1 MNRSNVL
8 IGTVPMILDVTK
20 LANTGADL
28 ETYSYT
34 YDHAGRLLTTTH
46 QLNGKAAR
54 TLLSNSYDEAGRLTG
69 TTQGGAVS
77 TTRGY
82 NLHGWLT
89 SIEST
94 PFREYLYYE
103 QPHNGSTA
111 QYGGNI
117 SSMDWKTGDNIL
129 RGYTFQYDGLS
140 RLTGAAY
147 SENGSASTH
156 YGTSYQYDLMGN
168 ITGLTRNGLQDDN
181 SYGLIDNLSFDYN
194 GNQLLKVTDAVT
206 SGPNYSGAFHFN
218 DHSNASIEY
227 TYDANGN
234 MTKDRNKY
242 IMSVTYNTLN
252 LPVNILYDDNIYTY
266 STSFH
271 YAGDGRSLR
280 VNHSLKKIKPL
291 FPFKGFSG
299 LDDIQKVVFPGI
311 IKPNPAEMYN
321 GDEFCGSLT
330 YHSGTIS
337 YMSVDG
343 GYVTFNSGTPTYHF
357 YIHDHLGNNRVVVN
371 ESGTV
376 EQVNHYYPYGG
387 LMGESTGG
395 DIQKYKYNGK
405 CLERNHGLDWY
416 DYGARHYDAAI
427 VSWPTMDPLAEKY
440 YSISPYVYCGGNPL
454 KYVDPTGCDWISA
467 KYGNELF
474 VFFDSIITSQE
485 DIINTYY
492 NGEILDMY
500 DISYVGSSGS
510 VFENTEKGKTTRYI
524 LNTDGS
530 FSDALGNMITSEVS
544 IEGKLHIGN
553 RSMITNS
560 KNVGNWY
567 GLYLGPD
574 NPEGN
579 GGDSYV
585 MPPIDKLDYAAFLH
599 DKGYDKCNAVGP
611 LDAIFNPFVY
621 NEDWSLSMK
630 CSNDILVSG
639 IGTKRF
645 MWGMATGT
653 LFGGLAIIKLFNEY
667 RLIHEIIH

>member
-1 MNRSNVL
+1 MHIINGLYLFGKRML
-8 IGTVPMILDVTK
+8 IINDVSH
-20 LANTGADL
+20 NTA
-28 ETYSYT
+28 ET
-34 YDHAGRLLTTTH
+34 GRFAT
-46 QLNGKAAR
+46 
-54 TLLSNSYDEAGRLTG
+54 
-69 TTQGGAVS
+69 
-77 TTRGY
+77 TTRGGTLTVTNGY
-82 NLHGWLT
+82 NLRGWLT

-168 ITGLTRNGLQDDN
+168 ITGLTRSGLQDDN

-234 MTKDRNKY
+234 MTMDRNKY

-252 LPVNILYDDNIYTY
+252 LPVDVLYEDNSYTY

-271 YAGDGRSLR
+271 YAGDGRPLR

-291 FPFKGFSG
+291 FPFNGSSE
-299 LDDIQKVVFPGI
+299 LDVIQKVVFPGI

-405 CLERNHGLDWY
+405 RLERNHGLDWY

-440 YSISPYVYCGGNPL
+440 YSISPYVYCGGNPINAIDEKGDSVCIL
-454 KYVDPTGCDWISA
+454 NLG
-467 KYGNELF
+467 YGTNQHLAMLIQNDEGKWSYYSFNGTNIFSSTSGTSGGAPYNNLGEK
-474 VFFDSIITSQE
+474 VFDSPKAFLNSQ
-485 DIINTYY
+485 Y
-492 NGEILDMY
+492 
-500 DISYVGSSGS
+500 
-510 VFENTEKGKTTRYI
+510 
-524 LNTDGS
+524 NTDGPREEIERNDINGYGYTEGYILPTS
-530 FSDALGNMITSEVS
+530 LKEDAI
-544 IEGKLHIGN
+544 I
-553 RSMITNS
+553 
-560 KNVGNWY
+560 KNTFVK
-567 GLYLGPD
+567 
-574 NPEGN
+574 
-579 GGDSYV
+579 SV
-585 MPPIDKLDYAAFLH
+585 M
-599 DKGYDKCNAVGP
+599 KGYDLVMNQCANAVQDALNSVGINTSVHKYDVSIP
-611 LDAIFNPFVY
+611 LLGNYSIKIEPYLPSKAFEAIKENNPY
-621 NEDWSLSMK
+621 
-630 CSNDILVSG
+630 G
-639 IGTKRF
+639 IYIKRQ
-645 MWGMATGT
+645 
-653 LFGGLAIIKLFNEY
+653 
-667 RLIHEIIH
+667 

>member
-1 MNRSNVL
+1 ML
-8 IGTVPMILDVTK
+8 IINDVSH
-20 LANTGADL
+20 NTA
-28 ETYSYT
+28 ET
-34 YDHAGRLLTTTH
+34 GRFAT
-46 QLNGKAAR
+46 
-54 TLLSNSYDEAGRLTG
+54 
-69 TTQGGAVS
+69 
-77 TTRGY
+77 TTRGGTLTVTNGY
-82 NLHGWLT
+82 NLRGWLT

-252 LPVNILYDDNIYTY
+252 LPVDVLYEDNSYTY

-405 CLERNHGLDWY
+405 RLERNHGLDWY

-440 YSISPYVYCGGNPL
+440 YSLSPYVYCFGNPIIFIDPNGTNPIYDTQGNFLGTDEFGLSGYYYVMEKSLFKQGMSHIEVSRNAILGDLSDEVVEIINNHYSKLPNRPDYDGFVTIGEGIDWAKKHPYAL
-454 KYVDPTGCDWISA
+454 KNPTPDNMLYIDASQLDFGILSTNDFSKI
-467 KYGNELF
+467 GVVTPQNLF
-474 VFFDSIITSQE
+474 VEENIIESFSNPQLMATVYALGRVNMVLLNRE
-485 DIINTYY
+485 YGIIRVVNDNATDYDWNEGGGTIRNLFIQINNFLFGIDPQKHGFKTYY
-492 NGEILDMY
+492 
-500 DISYVGSSGS
+500 
-510 VFENTEKGKTTRYI
+510 
-524 LNTDGS
+524 
-530 FSDALGNMITSEVS
+530 
-544 IEGKLHIGN
+544 
-553 RSMITNS
+553 
-560 KNVGNWY
+560 Y
-567 GLYLGPD
+567 GYG
-574 NPEGN
+574 
-579 GGDSYV
+579 
-585 MPPIDKLDYAAFLH
+585 
-599 DKGYDKCNAVGP
+599 
-611 LDAIFNPFVY
+611 
-621 NEDWSLSMK
+621 
-630 CSNDILVSG
+630 
-639 IGTKRF
+639 
-645 MWGMATGT
+645 
-653 LFGGLAIIKLFNEY
+653 
-667 RLIHEIIH
+667 RLRE